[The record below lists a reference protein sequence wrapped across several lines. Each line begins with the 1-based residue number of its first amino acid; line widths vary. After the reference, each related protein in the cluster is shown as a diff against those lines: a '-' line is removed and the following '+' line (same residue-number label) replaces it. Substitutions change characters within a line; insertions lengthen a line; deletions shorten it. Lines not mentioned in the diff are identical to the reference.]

1 MVLMTDLGFV
11 DAPVENEGGDKV
23 EEVVMGDI
31 Q

>member
-1 MVLMTDLGFV
+1 MMWMTDLSFV
-11 DAPVENEGGDKV
+11 DAPVEKEGGDKV